1 MIRRCL
7 IVGTLAA
14 LVVYNTARPA
24 VASGMQTTTSGG
36 FTGNVSLDMPVGP
49 NVYAVPND
57 PSNPYHV
64 AQPAWMTAEGRVSGW
79 NFRDVRLE
87 YNPTNDTLLVGMKF
101 FGIAGDADGNG
112 VQGVADPR
120 FIAEGGS
127 ETPHLGGAESIA
139 VRLDY
144 VGTDGMQHAIVA
156 GVPADK
162 TSHAGS
168 GTDGFN
174 VAQVANVSSSDLAF
188 NFGQAL
194 PKNTGYLLFD
204 PSAAHPDFEFSI
216 TNVKSLPFL
225 NTLNG
230 VDLTKFLVS
239 AFSGNPDATLVG
251 KDGFVGRALQVSS
264 QSLGPPV
271 PEPAPV
277 VAWALVALGAAWR
290 MRRQRRSRTA

>member
-1 MIRRCL
+1 MIRRRL
-7 IVGTLAA
+7 ILGAVAA
-14 LVVYNTARPA
+14 LALSSAGRPA
-24 VASGMQTTTSGG
+24 VASGTQSTTSGG
-36 FTGNVSLDMPVGP
+36 FTGNVSIDMPAGP
-49 NVYAVPND
+49 STYIIPND

-64 AQPAWMTAEGRVSGW
+64 AQPAWMTSAGLISGW
-79 NFRDVRLE
+79 NFQDVRLE
-87 YNPTNDTLLVGMKF
+87 YNPTNDTLLVGIKF

-112 VQGVADPR
+112 IQGSASPQ
-120 FIAEGGS
+120 FIAQGGS

-144 VGTDGMQHAIVA
+144 IGTDGLQHAIVA

-162 TSHAGS
+162 TSHAGP

-174 VAQVANVSSSDLAF
+174 VAQVANVASSDLAF
-188 NFGQAL
+188 NFGKAL
-194 PKNTGYLLFD
+194 PNNTGYLLFD

-225 NTLNG
+225 NTANG

-239 AFSGNPDATLVG
+239 AFSGDPDATLVG
-251 KDGFVGRALQVSS
+251 KDGFIGLVPQLSAQTI
-264 QSLGPPV
+264 

-277 VAWALVALGAAWR
+277 LAWALVALGAAWGV
-290 MRRQRRSRTA
+290 RRHHKCCTA